1 MLKSSQSSKYF
12 SDRHLHTSKN
22 QQKVAMYAQA
32 LSLMARV
39 YIGSISFEVR
49 EEMIKNAFGVFG
61 PIKSINM
68 SWDAVTGHHKGFA
81 FLEYEI
87 PEAALLAQESM
98 NGVLMGGRNLK
109 VNVLVS

>member
-1 MLKSSQSSKYF
+1 ML
-12 SDRHLHTSKN
+12 RNHLLFH
-22 QQKVAMYAQA
+22 A
-32 LSLMARV
+32 L
-39 YIGSISFEVR
+39 
-49 EEMIKNAFGVFG
+49 VFQ
-61 PIKSINM
+61 
-68 SWDAVTGHHKGFA
+68 HHKGFA